1 MVDRAAPEAAFF
13 CPQNASAGVGTEAF
27 SYVKALANGG
37 SAHACDEARS
47 MLEQSR
53 YAMGG
58 VLGWIAPSDRRWV
71 GYWVRLLDRVLHTN
85 KTDEEL
91 P

>member
-1 MVDRAAPEAAFF
+1 KNLFF
-13 CPQNASAGVGTEAF
+13 ACKTRSLVSGLKLSATRKLWQMAVVHTPCG
-27 SYVKALANGG
+27 
-37 SAHACDEARS
+37 EARS

-53 YAMGG
+53 YAKGG
-58 VLGWIAPSDRRWV
+58 VLGWSAPSDRRWV
-71 GYWVRLLDRVLHTN
+71 GHWVRLLDRVLHTN

>member
-1 MVDRAAPEAAFF
+1 HSATQKLWQMAAVHTP
-13 CPQNASAGVGTEAF
+13 CG
-27 SYVKALANGG
+27 
-37 SAHACDEARS
+37 EARS

-58 VLGWIAPSDRRWV
+58 VLGWSAPSDRRWV
-71 GYWVRLLDRVLHTN
+71 GHWVRLLDRVLHTN

>member
-1 MVDRAAPEAAFF
+1 
-13 CPQNASAGVGTEAF
+13 
-27 SYVKALANGG
+27 
-37 SAHACDEARS
+37 

-58 VLGWIAPSDRRWV
+58 VLGWSAPSARRWV
-71 GYWVRLLDRVLHTN
+71 GHWVRLLDRVLHTN